1 MLNNNFYNHA
11 SKRQITICTVARKI
25 KEFWVELEKYLSMV
39 MANQNVVKKNRQK
52 NKAGRESRKKIKELE
67 QTREVKIKEKFKIN
81 RKGGIL

>member
-1 MLNNNFYNHA
+1 VLLLNNNFYNHA
-11 SKRQITICTVARKI
+11 SKRQITICTVARKK

-52 NKAGRESRKKIKELE
+52 KQSRESRERIELE
-67 QTREVKIKEKFKIN
+67 QTREVKIQEKLKIN

>member
-1 MLNNNFYNHA
+1 VLLLNNNFYNHA

-52 NKAGRESRKKIKELE
+52 KQSRESRERIELE
-67 QTREVKIKEKFKIN
+67 QTREVKIQEKLKIN

>member
-1 MLNNNFYNHA
+1 VLLLNNNFYNHA

-25 KEFWVELEKYLSMV
+25 NEFWVELEKYLSMV

-52 NKAGRESRKKIKELE
+52 KQSRESRERIELE

>member
-52 NKAGRESRKKIKELE
+52 KQSRESRERIELE